1 VRGGWLIPLGIAL
14 GVVVAASAKGKDDG
28 LGEDRPDPPVL
39 PPDISQGETQ
49 ALIRQMAETLGLDSQ
64 WSAFL
69 EAAAMGESG
78 MNPLA
83 GRGIE
88 QGAPPWAQINDS
100 DAEAYAAQRAYNRN
114 RWRFEDCPWP
124 EERYTFGS
132 GGLWAQLPA
141 NHLPAFADTEA
152 ICMSPWAVFYP
163 PRALVML
170 LGYLRRSMRRESF
183 QSVPTWGNLRVSM
196 RAPSKMGRESELERM
211 RTGKNKLGDRYEQL
225 GYPRSLVDEPVTPL
239 PDLDSLTALSLI
251 EDLT

>member
-1 VRGGWLIPLGIAL
+1 MRGGMLIPLGIAL
-14 GVVVAASAKGKDDG
+14 GVVVAASAKRSDDG
-28 LGEDRPDPPVL
+28 LGEDRPDPPVI
-39 PPDISQGETQ
+39 PPDITQGEAQ

-88 QGAPPWAQINDS
+88 QGAPPWAKIYDWTP
-100 DAEAYAAQRAYNRN
+100 EANSAQTAYNRN
-114 RWRFEDCPWP
+114 RWRYEDCQWP

-141 NHLPAFADTEA
+141 NFLVAFADTQA

-170 LGYLRRSMRRESF
+170 LAYLRRSMGRENYK
-183 QSVPTWGNLRVSM
+183 QTPTWGNLRISM
-196 RAPSKMGRESELERM
+196 RAPSLMGKEEQLERM

-225 GYPRSLVDEPVTPL
+225 GYPRSLVDELVTPM
-239 PDLDSLTALSLI
+239 PDLDSLTALQMI